1 MTQEQE
7 FLNLLSQLESWS
19 NGEQRENLLAEIAPL
34 TEQVHF
40 SREMWSSLTERISR
54 VRIIGETLGRQN

>member
-7 FLNLLSQLESWS
+7 FLNLLSQLESCS
-19 NGEQRENLLAEIAPL
+19 NREQRESLLAEIAPL

-40 SREMWSSLTERISR
+40 SRKMWSSLTARISR